1 MSGSEGA
8 PLQVDESDTMQLIR
22 QAVLFENLELV
33 TDLVRENPWSLT
45 RVDRHGRTPLMLAAH
60 NGRIDSL
67 RTLLALS
74 QDTLNASNG
83 AGKTALHLAA
93 EAGEVSAVRQLLD
106 AGADA
111 ERRDAAGHCALESAH
126 IAGHDSVA
134 AAIIESIQ
142 LENDKLNEAHSQLM
156 IACAEGDVA
165 AVDRILADFSMK
177 DRYVLLNGRVPEDDT
192 AMFIACTNGQ
202 AEVVTRLLHPDND
215 HVLVNQINKDTV
227 LHAAVSSQ
235 NVEVLRTVLEA
246 FPALV
251 ANSNCDGCS
260 CLHWAAESGST
271 EIVKCLLEFEY
282 PEKYIKEID
291 LLSYPPYRLAIDV
304 NCGDNECRT
313 ALYRAAAKG
322 HTEVLQC
329 MLAFRCLFTDGEMR
343 CPFQVDVYCSRG
355 RTPLMVAAYNQS
367 LPVLTL
373 LLDAGADV
381 NLPLAVLDSETCDEA
396 RCVGSGALVEA
407 TRSDAVHV
415 VHFLYDRGAH
425 DTDNRALRLAAKN
438 NNLKLIRVFLTRL
451 VFPDPEYKV
460 NKKNVDV
467 GQIQVGQ
474 SLLPSSLCPSRAA
487 TLNWGSASL
496 ETLQSDWFIAA
507 ALQVN
512 PRLRTT
518 RLSLAAITRVDLSCN
533 RLTVFPSILFQ
544 MPSLRSLNL
553 AENLITAIDMPG
565 FYVTSTSLEILIL
578 KQNRLE
584 SISPQFLSALPQLT
598 NLDISRNCLTQ
609 LPEFIWL
616 CPSLKELNVASNH
629 LATLPMVGATPR
641 IGRASRGAP
650 HPPTPTSPT
659 GSDAITINDGIEE
672 PTNVITKPLVR
683 QNIWQSGINLSKVDD
698 ENFFPDFPV
707 TSSSTLT
714 TLNLSANRFQVF
726 PFCLACTCP
735 RLLTLNISFNQLT
748 ALPPVQCIP
757 AHVRNLDFS
766 GNLIREPFQVPSI
779 FHTVCH
785 AVPPTTTSTAITVRR
800 PASPVRQNRSRSKSA
815 VRSQRSLS
823 VSKHQQIDVQLEEA
837 CQHKQHDSLE
847 WLKTLNIS
855 GNQLESIPICMKNKV
870 LFQSLS
876 VLDASSNALKTVT
889 ADVSRLNGLSV
900 LNLTNNKGIQTLP
913 PELGTLS
920 RLWSLS
926 LKGCQLKEPLD
937 SMVNTENCKT
947 VEIVAHLKTILEE
960 SKTYHHLRL
969 LILGGDGVGKSQLWE
984 GLRSEAVQ
992 KKSPLQAESVRVAEW
1007 KFEAKK
1013 SKGET
1018 PLGPVAFSSWDFTG
1032 QREYH
1037 ATHHYFLT
1045 RRALYIVV
1053 WRVTDGEVALHDVQR
1068 WLINIQARAPNSCVL
1083 LVGTHVDQISSNP
1096 SKFPKGFLDGVESKI
1111 RSRFMVND
1119 GDKHGL
1125 PRILDLLFIN
1135 GKTRNDIKNLLNAIY
1150 NSAWE
1155 VRIGKE
1161 RALDQQ
1167 IPSSYIAML
1176 KVVRE
1181 LHTELRRDTVSA
1193 IMTLEQF
1200 RERTKQRM
1208 SQKFGRP
1215 FRDDIEFRGACSF
1228 LHDSGEIVHFED
1240 ASLRQLIFV
1249 DPLWLADYLAAVVA
1263 LRSPHKAAGILSQ
1276 DALNPLL
1283 KQFRSLDSTTPLRG
1297 ALLDLLQKCELA
1309 LPCLARRLVV
1319 PALLPDEYRLRADYH
1334 TASVRIAAKVATW
1347 VIRSPPESTPA
1358 HQPLARTVG
1367 VWQRSMDHPSLSPKK
1382 SVNGDAATEA
1392 IFTFTFC
1399 PEKQLRR
1406 VYAMSYIPSGF
1417 WSRLVT
1423 RIIGDENV
1431 IRAVECLFASN
1442 TRADTTRLRQICNN
1456 QLKAEWIVWQTGLE
1470 LIIKGH
1476 SVFLLKQFFAQ
1487 AEVRDLDYTH
1497 LDFRTRDEQKRWRTF
1512 PLSQY
1517 ALVEI
1522 LLPALSVTVVDGA
1535 SKMTISTEGE
1545 GSTRLLALVVDLL
1558 DTLLE
1563 DWYPAIGTRFVHSS
1577 EGDLLVNRFVP
1588 CAKCASDIAAE
1599 AQCAHDDAEVTHRK
1613 NSKGEH
1619 VVRGSKTTGDISTLY
1634 VIHCFSIEECMLA
1647 GREHGWL
1654 ECPSH
1659 SGIHMKDVAPDT
1671 VFVDIESSLVIAAD
1685 QMRRGRLLGRGAF
1698 GFVFRATVK
1707 LQSGELCEVAQKM
1720 LEPVDPGPGA
1730 RPSAV
1735 AAFKAAADKWRR
1747 DSLEFASRA
1756 YCTSRQE
1763 LNLLSRLRHPNIV
1776 CLVGVCV
1783 SPLSL
1788 IFELAPLGAL
1798 NQLLASHR
1806 KSGARLGLSVLRDS
1820 AVQVAKALEYL
1831 HSAHIIYR
1839 DLKSENVLV
1848 WRFPPPF
1855 GPQTD
1860 VLLKLGDYGISRTV
1874 MPSGG
1879 AKGFGGTEGFM
1890 APEIVRFNGE
1900 EEYTQK
1906 VDCFSYGMFLY
1917 ELITLK
1923 HPFEGEEHVKE
1934 RLLEGARPVF
1944 LPHELLVPSPMLDLA
1959 IHCWAASPDSRPSS
1973 SQLVGYCSAPEFT
1986 HILDVCELEEALPP
2000 SSVLPY
2006 HTGDEMDDPDDFEAQ
2021 LWLGGKN
2028 ITVMSCT
2035 QYGWFEQKVIE
2046 TPFRARFTSRV
2057 RDTVWSCDENGEV
2070 TVYATSLHELTKLK
2084 LPSLSAPI
2092 IRAPEL
2098 MGSDILLLVTGRQL
2112 ILLRL
2117 TESNSVALL
2126 ATLDSP
2132 FAIKTAATVIQTSSR
2147 QIWTGH
2153 SEGRISIHHLST
2165 DDKFSFS
2172 SSLYLPDDN
2181 VVVKDILA
2189 SRDGN
2194 NVWVTYEGGS
2204 RVFCW
2209 DVERRQ
2215 ISSSLDIRKVMPGS
2229 ETIHTLDVE
2238 MAEENVVTCAAL
2250 LENADGA
2257 QLYVGTSRGLLVVAN
2272 ALLLQ
2277 PLSACRPFGGELT
2290 SLCVV
2295 EGPRD
2300 EDLNT
2305 KIRTT
2310 LSTTSSESGLGWV
2323 RERVSETLERFR
2335 GSPAPSPGQGT
2346 SVVVT
2351 IGRGYRS
2358 LSHRFVSPTPLSDTY
2373 SVAIWRTEEWV

>member
-1 MSGSEGA
+1 
-8 PLQVDESDTMQLIR
+8 
-22 QAVLFENLELV
+22 
-33 TDLVRENPWSLT
+33 
-45 RVDRHGRTPLMLAAH
+45 
-60 NGRIDSL
+60 
-67 RTLLALS
+67 
-74 QDTLNASNG
+74 
-83 AGKTALHLAA
+83 
-93 EAGEVSAVRQLLD
+93 
-106 AGADA
+106 
-111 ERRDAAGHCALESAH
+111 
-126 IAGHDSVA
+126 
-134 AAIIESIQ
+134 
-142 LENDKLNEAHSQLM
+142 
-156 IACAEGDVA
+156 
-165 AVDRILADFSMK
+165 MK
-177 DRYVLLNGRVPEDDT
+177 DRYVLLNGRTPEDDT

-202 AEVVTRLLHPDND
+202 VGVVTRLLNPDND
-215 HVLVNQINKDTV
+215 HVLVNPINKDTV

-235 NVEVLRTVLEA
+235 SVDVLQVILKA

-271 EIVKCLLEFEY
+271 QIVKCLLEFDY
-282 PEKYIKEID
+282 PEKYVKEVD

-313 ALYRAAAKG
+313 ALYRAVAKG
-322 HTEVLQC
+322 HIEVLQY
-329 MLAFRCLFTDGEMR
+329 MLAFRCPFTDGVSR
-343 CPFQVDVYCSRG
+343 CPFQLDVYCSRG
-355 RTPLMVAAYNQS
+355 RTPLMVAAFNQS
-367 LPVLTL
+367 LPLLTL

-407 TRSDAVHV
+407 TRSDAIHV
-415 VHFLYDRGAH
+415 VHFLYDRGAL

-438 NNLKLIRVFLTRL
+438 NNLKLMRVFLTRL

-474 SLLPSSLCPSRAA
+474 NLLPSSLCPSRAA
-487 TLNWGSASL
+487 SLNWGSASL
-496 ETLQSDWFIAA
+496 EAVQSDWFIAA

-533 RLTVFPSILFQ
+533 RLTAFPSILFQ

-565 FYVTSTSLEILIL
+565 FYVTSTSLEILNL

-584 SISPQFLSALPQLT
+584 AIPPQFLSSLPQLT
-598 NLDISRNCLTQ
+598 TFDISRNCLTQ

-629 LATLPMVGATPR
+629 LSTLPMVGAMSR
-641 IGRASRGAP
+641 IGRVSRGAQ
-650 HPPTPTSPT
+650 PPTPTSPT
-659 GSDAITINDGIEE
+659 GSDATVG
-672 PTNVITKPLVR
+672 TVPLICVLPVFR
-683 QNIWQSGINLSKVDD
+683 LSKK
-698 ENFFPDFPV
+698 
-707 TSSSTLT
+707 
-714 TLNLSANRFQVF
+714 
-726 PFCLACTCP
+726 C
-735 RLLTLNISFNQLT
+735 
-748 ALPPVQCIP
+748 
-757 AHVRNLDFS
+757 
-766 GNLIREPFQVPSI
+766 
-779 FHTVCH
+779 
-785 AVPPTTTSTAITVRR
+785 
-800 PASPVRQNRSRSKSA
+800 
-815 VRSQRSLS
+815 
-823 VSKHQQIDVQLEEA
+823 
-837 CQHKQHDSLE
+837 
-847 WLKTLNIS
+847 
-855 GNQLESIPICMKNKV
+855 
-870 LFQSLS
+870 
-876 VLDASSNALKTVT
+876 
-889 ADVSRLNGLSV
+889 
-900 LNLTNNKGIQTLP
+900 
-913 PELGTLS
+913 
-920 RLWSLS
+920 
-926 LKGCQLKEPLD
+926 
-937 SMVNTENCKT
+937 
-947 VEIVAHLKTILEE
+947 
-960 SKTYHHLRL
+960 
-969 LILGGDGVGKSQLWE
+969 
-984 GLRSEAVQ
+984 
-992 KKSPLQAESVRVAEW
+992 
-1007 KFEAKK
+1007 
-1013 SKGET
+1013 
-1018 PLGPVAFSSWDFTG
+1018 
-1032 QREYH
+1032 
-1037 ATHHYFLT
+1037 
-1045 RRALYIVV
+1045 
-1053 WRVTDGEVALHDVQR
+1053 
-1068 WLINIQARAPNSCVL
+1068 ARAPNSCVI
-1083 LVGTHVDQISSNP
+1083 LVGTHTDQITSNP
-1096 SKFPKGFLDGVESKI
+1096 SRFPKGFLDEIETKV
-1111 RSRFMVND
+1111 RTRFMVND

-1125 PRILDLLFIN
+1125 PRVLDLIFVN
-1135 GKTRNDIKNLLNAIY
+1135 GKARSDVKSLLNAVY
-1150 NSAWE
+1150 NAAWE

-1176 KVVRE
+1176 KIVRE
-1181 LHTELRRDTVSA
+1181 LHTELRRDTVA
-1193 IMTLEQF
+1193 AVMTLEQF
-1200 RERTKQRM
+1200 QERTKQRM
-1208 SQKFGRP
+1208 SQ
-1215 FRDDIEFRGACSF
+1215 RDDIEFRGACSF
-1228 LHDSGEIVHFED
+1228 LNDSGEIVHFED

-1263 LRSPHKAAGILSQ
+1263 LRTPNKAAGIIYQ

-1283 KQFRSLDSTTPLRG
+1283 KQFRSLDSSAPLRG

-1309 LPCLARRLVV
+1309 LPCLARRLIV

-1334 TASVRIAAKVATW
+1334 SASVKIAAKLTTW
-1347 VIRSPPESTPA
+1347 SIRTPPETVYG
-1358 HQPLARTVG
+1358 HQPLMRTAG
-1367 VWQRSMDHPSLSPKK
+1367 IFQSFAHRPTEHLPLSPQK
-1382 SVNGDAATEA
+1382 SVNGAATSEA
-1392 IFTFTFC
+1392 MFSFNFSS
-1399 PEKQLRR
+1399 EKQLRR
-1406 VYAMSYIPSGF
+1406 VYAMSYIPAGF
-1417 WSRLVT
+1417 WSRLIT

-1431 IRAVECLFASN
+1431 TRAIECLFFTKSRDDAFYI
-1442 TRADTTRLRQICNN
+1442 RGICDS

-1470 LIIKGH
+1470 LTVKGH
-1476 SVFLLKQFFAQ
+1476 SVFLLKQFFPQ
-1487 AEVRDLDYTH
+1487 AEVRNLDYTH

-1517 ALVEI
+1517 ALAE
-1522 LLPALSVTVVDGA
+1522 LLFPAL
-1535 SKMTISTEGE
+1535 
-1545 GSTRLLALVVDLL
+1545 R
-1558 DTLLE
+1558 
-1563 DWYPAIGTRFVHSS
+1563 YPAIGTRFVHSS

-1588 CAKCASDIAAE
+1588 CSKCACDIVAE
-1599 AQCAHDDAEVTHRK
+1599 AQRARDDAEIEQRRT
-1613 NSKGEH
+1613 SKGLVLSPLSLIEKSVIEH
-1619 VVRGSKTTGDISTLY
+1619 AVRGSKTTGDISTLY

-1647 GREHGWL
+1647 GREYGWL

-1659 SGIHMKDVAPDT
+1659 GGIRMKDIAPDT
-1671 VFVDIESSLVIAAD
+1671 VFVDIEASLVIGAD
-1685 QMRRGRLLGRGAF
+1685 QIRRGRLLGRGAF

-1720 LEPVDPGPGA
+1720 LEPVEPGPGA

-1763 LNLLSRLRHPNIV
+1763 LNLLSRLKHSNIV

-1783 SPLSL
+1783 APLSL

-1806 KSGARLGLSVLRDS
+1806 KSGARLGLSVLRDA

-1959 IHCWAASPDSRPSS
+1959 VHCWAALPDNRPSS

-2028 ITVMSCT
+2028 VTVMSCT
-2035 QYGWFEQKVIE
+2035 QYGWLEQKVIE
-2046 TPFRARFTSRV
+2046 TPFRTRFISRM
-2057 RDTVWSCDENGEV
+2057 RDTVWSCDECGAV
-2070 TVYATSLHELTKLK
+2070 TVYAASLHELFKLK

-2098 MGSDILLLVTGRQL
+2098 IGTDILLLVTERQL
-2112 ILLRL
+2112 VLLRL
-2117 TESNSVALL
+2117 NECNTASLL

-2132 FAIKTAATVIQTSSR
+2132 FAIKTAATVIQTGSR

-2153 SEGRISIHHLST
+2153 TEGRISIHHLSQE
-2165 DDKFSFS
+2165 DKFSFS
-2172 SSLYLPDDN
+2172 SSLYLPDEN
-2181 VVVKDILA
+2181 VIVKDILS

-2215 ISSSLDIRKVMPGS
+2215 ICSSLDIRKVMPGS

-2238 MAEENVVTCAAL
+2238 LAEGNIVTCIAL
-2250 LENADGA
+2250 LEGSDGA
-2257 QLYVGTSRGLLVVAN
+2257 QLYVGTSKGLLVVAN

-2277 PLSACRPFGGELT
+2277 PLCACRPYGGELT

-2300 EDLNT
+2300 EDVST
-2305 KIRTT
+2305 KVRTT

-2323 RERVSETLERFR
+2323 RERVSETLERIR

-2346 SVVVT
+2346 AVIVT
-2351 IGRGYRS
+2351 IGRSYRS
-2358 LSHRFVSPTPLSDTY
+2358 LSHRFVTPTPLNDTY
-2373 SVAIWRTEEWV
+2373 SIAIWRTEEWV

>member
-1 MSGSEGA
+1 MSGGDGT

-60 NGRIDSL
+60 NGRVECL
-67 RTLLALS
+67 RTLIILS
-74 QDTLNASNG
+74 QDSLNAGNS

-93 EAGEVSAVRQLLD
+93 EAGELSAVRQLLD
-106 AGADA
+106 AGADP
-111 ERRDAAGHCALESAH
+111 ELRDAAGHCALESAH
-126 IAGHDSVA
+126 IAGHQSVA
-134 AAIIESIQ
+134 ATIIESIQ
-142 LENDKLNEAHSQLM
+142 LKSNKLNEAHSLLM
-156 IACAEGDVA
+156 AACAEGDVES
-165 AVDRILADFSMK
+165 VDRILANFSLQ
-177 DRYVLLNGRVPEDDT
+177 DRYILLNGRAPEDDT

-202 AEVVTRLLHPDND
+202 TEVVKRLLHPDND
-215 HVLVNQINKDTV
+215 HVLVNQINQDTV

-235 NVEVLRTVLEA
+235 NTDVLRTVLKA

-271 EIVKCLLEFEY
+271 EIVKCILEYEY
-282 PEKYIKEID
+282 PEEYVKEVD

-313 ALYRAAAKG
+313 ALYRAVAKG

-329 MLAFRCLFTDGEMR
+329 MLEFRCLFADGEKR
-343 CPFQVDVYCSRG
+343 CPFQIDVYCSRG

-367 LPVLTL
+367 LPMLTL

-381 NLPLAVLDSETCDEA
+381 NLPLAVLDSETCEEA

-407 TRSDAVHV
+407 TRSDAIHV
-415 VHFLYDRGAH
+415 VHFLHDRGAL
-425 DTDNRALRLAAKN
+425 DTDNRALRVAAKN

-460 NKKNVDV
+460 NKKNIDV

-487 TLNWGSASL
+487 MLNWGSASL

-512 PRLRTT
+512 SRLRTT

-533 RLTVFPSILFQ
+533 RLTVFPSVLFQ

-553 AENLITAIDMPG
+553 SENLLTTIDMPG
-565 FYVTSTSLEILIL
+565 FYVISTSLEILNL

-584 SISPQFLSALPQLT
+584 SISPQFLSSLPQLI

-629 LATLPMVGATPR
+629 LSTLPMVGATPR
-641 IGRASRGAP
+641 IGRTSRSTQQPIAF
-650 HPPTPTSPT
+650 TNPT
-659 GSDAITINDGIEE
+659 GSDPITINDGIEDA
-672 PTNVITKPLVR
+672 TNVVTKPLIR

-707 TSSSTLT
+707 TSSSTLK

-735 RLLTLNISFNQLT
+735 RLLSLNISFNQLT

-757 AHVRNLDFS
+757 AHVRSLDFS
-766 GNLIREPFQVPSI
+766 GNLIKEPFQLPSV

-785 AVPPTTTSTAITVRR
+785 AVPLTTTAAPIAVRR
-800 PASPVRQNRSRSKSA
+800 PTSPVRQNRSRSKSA

-823 VSKHQQIDVQLEEA
+823 VSKHQAVDVQLEEA

-847 WLKTLNIS
+847 WVKTLNVS
-855 GNQLESIPICMKNKV
+855 GNQLEVIPICVKNKI
-870 LFQSLS
+870 LFPSLS
-876 VLDASSNALKTVT
+876 VLDVSSNALKTVT
-889 ADVSRLNGLSV
+889 SEISRLAGLSV
-900 LNLTNNKGIQTLP
+900 LNLAGNKGIQTLP
-913 PELGTLS
+913 PELGMLS

-969 LILGGDGVGKSQLWE
+969 LILGSDGVGKSLLWE

-992 KKSPLQAESVRVAEW
+992 KKSPLQMESVRVAEW

-1013 SKGET
+1013 SKSEAA
-1018 PLGPVAFSSWDFTG
+1018 LGPVAFSSWDFTG

-1045 RRALYIVV
+1045 RRTLYIVV

-1068 WLINIQARAPNSCVL
+1068 WLINIQARAPNSCVI

-1096 SKFPKGFLDGVESKI
+1096 SKFPKGFLDDVDSKI

-1125 PRILDLLFIN
+1125 PRILDLLFVSS
-1135 GKTRNDIKNLLNAIY
+1135 KAKNDIKNLLNVIY

-1167 IPSSYIAML
+1167 IPSSYIALM

-1181 LHTELRRDTVSA
+1181 FHTELRRDAVSA

-1249 DPLWLADYLAAVVA
+1249 DPLWLADYLAGVVA

-1283 KQFRSLDSTTPLRG
+1283 KQFRPLDSSTPLRG

-1334 TASVRIAAKVATW
+1334 TASVRIGAKVVTW
-1347 VIRSPPESTPA
+1347 AIRSPPEPLPT
-1358 HQPLARTVG
+1358 HQPLTRTVG
-1367 VWQRSMDHPSLSPKK
+1367 VSQRSIDHSAGSPQKTI
-1382 SVNGDAATEA
+1382 NGTNTSEA
-1392 IFTFTFC
+1392 MFTFTFC
-1399 PEKQLRR
+1399 PEKQMHR
-1406 VYAMSYIPSGF
+1406 VYAMSYIPAGF
-1417 WSRLVT
+1417 WSRLIT

-1431 IRAVECLFASN
+1431 MRAVECLFASN
-1442 TRADTTRLRQICNN
+1442 SCDNTTRLRQICDT
-1456 QLKAEWIVWQTGLE
+1456 QLKAEWVVWQTGLE
-1470 LIIKGH
+1470 LMVKGH

-1487 AEVRDLDYTH
+1487 AEVRTLDYSH
-1497 LDFRTRDEQKRWRTF
+1497 LDLRIRDEQKRWRTF
-1512 PLSQY
+1512 PLTQY
-1517 ALVEI
+1517 ATVEM
-1522 LLPALSVTVVDGA
+1522 LFPALSVTIVDG
-1535 SKMTISTEGE
+1535 SEKMTISTEGE
-1545 GSTRLLALVVDLL
+1545 GSTKLLALVVDLL

-1563 DWYPAIGTRFVHSS
+1563 DWYPALGTRFVHSS

-1588 CAKCASDIAAE
+1588 CVK
-1599 AQCAHDDAEVTHRK
+1599 CAHDIVAETYHAYDDADVIQRK
-1613 NSKGEH
+1613 TSKGEH
-1619 VVRGSKTTGDISTLY
+1619 SVRESKTTGDISTLY

-1647 GREHGWL
+1647 GREYGWL

-1671 VFVDIESSLVIAAD
+1671 VFVDIESSLLIGAD
-1685 QMRRGRLLGRGAF
+1685 QIKRGRLLGRGAF

-1720 LEPVDPGPGA
+1720 LEPVNPGPGA
-1730 RPSAV
+1730 RPSAI

-1763 LNLLSRLRHPNIV
+1763 LNLLSRLRHSNIV

-1788 IFELAPLGAL
+1788 VFELAPLGAL
-1798 NQLLASHR
+1798 NQLLVSHR

-1855 GPQTD
+1855 GSQTD
-1860 VLLKLGDYGISRTV
+1860 VLLKLADYGISRTV

-1890 APEIVRFNGE
+1890 APEIVKFNGE

-1906 VDCFSYGMFLY
+1906 VDCFSFGMFLY

-1934 RLLEGARPVF
+1934 RLLDGARPVF

-1959 IHCWAASPDSRPSS
+1959 VHCWAALPDDRPSS

-2000 SSVLPY
+2000 CSVLPY
-2006 HTGDEMDDPDDFEAQ
+2006 HIGDEMDDPDDFEAQ

-2028 ITVMSCT
+2028 ITIMSCT
-2035 QYGWFEQKVIE
+2035 QYGWLDQKVIE
-2046 TPFRARFTSRV
+2046 TPFRTRFTCRV
-2057 RDTVWSCDENGEV
+2057 RDTIWFCDENGEV

-2098 MGSDILLLVTGRQL
+2098 LGSDILLLATDRQL

-2117 TESNSVALL
+2117 NESNSVVLL

-2132 FAIKTAATVIQTSSR
+2132 FEIKSATTVIQTASR

-2153 SEGRISIHHLST
+2153 SEGRISIHHLSQE
-2165 DDKFSFS
+2165 DKFSFS

-2215 ISSSLDIRKVMPGS
+2215 ICSSLDIRKVMPGS

-2238 MAEENVVTCAAL
+2238 LAEENVVTCIAL
-2250 LENADGA
+2250 LESADGA
-2257 QLYVGTSRGLLVVAN
+2257 QMYVGTSRGLLIVAN

-2277 PLSACRPFGGELT
+2277 PLSACRPFSGELT
-2290 SLCVV
+2290 SLCVI
-2295 EGPRD
+2295 EGAHD
-2300 EDLNT
+2300 EDIAT
-2305 KIRTT
+2305 KVRTT
-2310 LSTTSSESGLGWV
+2310 VSTASSESGLGWV
-2323 RERVSETLERFR
+2323 RERVSETIERFR
-2335 GSPAPSPGQGT
+2335 GSPAPSTGQGT
-2346 SVVVT
+2346 AVIVT

-2358 LSHRFVSPTPLSDTY
+2358 LSHRFVAPTPLSEAY
-2373 SVAIWRTEEWV
+2373 SIAIWRTEEWI

>member
-1 MSGSEGA
+1 MSGDDGT

-60 NGRIDSL
+60 NGRVECL
-67 RTLLALS
+67 RTLITLG
-74 QDTLNASNG
+74 QDSLNAGNS

-93 EAGEVSAVRQLLD
+93 EAGELSAVRQLLD
-106 AGADA
+106 AGADP
-111 ERRDAAGHCALESAH
+111 ELRDAAGHCALESAH
-126 IAGHDSVA
+126 IAGHQSVA
-134 AAIIESIQ
+134 ATIIESIQ
-142 LENDKLNEAHSQLM
+142 LKSNKLNEAHSLLM
-156 IACAEGDVA
+156 AACAEGDVES
-165 AVDRILADFSMK
+165 VDRILANFSLQ
-177 DRYVLLNGRVPEDDT
+177 DRYILLNGRAPEDDT

-202 AEVVTRLLHPDND
+202 TEVVKRLLHPDND
-215 HVLVNQINKDTV
+215 HVLVNQINQDTV

-235 NVEVLRTVLEA
+235 NKDVLRTVLKA

-271 EIVKCLLEFEY
+271 EIVKCAIQRSSSRIPCNFSSILEYEY
-282 PEKYIKEID
+282 PEEYVKEVD

-313 ALYRAAAKG
+313 ALYRAVAKG

-329 MLAFRCLFTDGEMR
+329 MLEFRCLFADGEKR
-343 CPFQVDVYCSRG
+343 CPFQIDVYCSRG

-367 LPVLTL
+367 LPMLTL

-381 NLPLAVLDSETCDEA
+381 NLPLAVLDSETCEEA

-407 TRSDAVHV
+407 TRSDAIHV
-415 VHFLYDRGAH
+415 VHFLHDRGAL
-425 DTDNRALRLAAKN
+425 DTDNRALRVAAKN

-460 NKKNVDV
+460 NKKNIDV

-487 TLNWGSASL
+487 MLNWGSASL

-512 PRLRTT
+512 SRLRTT

-533 RLTVFPSILFQ
+533 RLTVFPSVLFQ

-553 AENLITAIDMPG
+553 SENLLTTIDMPG
-565 FYVTSTSLEILIL
+565 FYVISTSLEILNL

-584 SISPQFLSALPQLT
+584 SISPQFLSSLPQLI

-629 LATLPMVGATPR
+629 LSTLPMVGATPR
-641 IGRASRGAP
+641 IGRTSRSTQQPIAF
-650 HPPTPTSPT
+650 TNPT
-659 GSDAITINDGIEE
+659 GSDPITINDGIEDA
-672 PTNVITKPLVR
+672 TNVVTKPLVR

-707 TSSSTLT
+707 TSSSTLK

-735 RLLTLNISFNQLT
+735 RLLSLNISFNQLT

-757 AHVRNLDFS
+757 AHVRSLDFS
-766 GNLIREPFQVPSI
+766 GNLIKI
-779 FHTVCH
+779 
-785 AVPPTTTSTAITVRR
+785 
-800 PASPVRQNRSRSKSA
+800 
-815 VRSQRSLS
+815 
-823 VSKHQQIDVQLEEA
+823 
-837 CQHKQHDSLE
+837 
-847 WLKTLNIS
+847 
-855 GNQLESIPICMKNKV
+855 
-870 LFQSLS
+870 LFPSLS
-876 VLDASSNALKTVT
+876 VLDVSSNALKTVT
-889 ADVSRLNGLSV
+889 SEISRLAGLSV
-900 LNLTNNKGIQTLP
+900 LNLAGNKGIQTLP
-913 PELGTLS
+913 PELGMLS

-969 LILGGDGVGKSQLWE
+969 LILGSDGVGKSLLWE

-992 KKSPLQAESVRVAEW
+992 KKSPLQMESVRVAEW

-1013 SKGET
+1013 SKSEAA
-1018 PLGPVAFSSWDFTG
+1018 LGPVAFSSWDFTG
-1032 QREYH
+1032 QVSDFTSLRKIRIAYIRSQREYH

-1045 RRALYIVV
+1045 RRTLYIVV

-1068 WLINIQARAPNSCVL
+1068 WLINIQARAPNSCVI

-1096 SKFPKGFLDGVESKI
+1096 SKFPKGFLDDVDSKI

-1125 PRILDLLFIN
+1125 PRILDLLFVSS
-1135 GKTRNDIKNLLNAIY
+1135 KAKNDIKNLLNVIY

-1167 IPSSYIAML
+1167 IPSSYIALM

-1181 LHTELRRDTVSA
+1181 FHTELRRDAVSA

-1208 SQKFGRP
+1208 KRSNNRIPVFVQAEVINNFVS
-1215 FRDDIEFRGACSF
+1215 RDDIEFRGACSF

-1249 DPLWLADYLAAVVA
+1249 DPLWLADYLAGVVA

-1283 KQFRSLDSTTPLRG
+1283 KQFRPLDSSTPLRG

-1334 TASVRIAAKVATW
+1334 TASVRIGAKVVTW
-1347 VIRSPPESTPA
+1347 AIRSPPEPLPT
-1358 HQPLARTVG
+1358 HQPLTRTVG
-1367 VWQRSMDHPSLSPKK
+1367 VSQRSIDHSAGSPQKTI
-1382 SVNGDAATEA
+1382 NGTNTSEA
-1392 IFTFTFC
+1392 MFTFTFC
-1399 PEKQLRR
+1399 PEKQMHR
-1406 VYAMSYIPSGF
+1406 VYAMSYIPAGF
-1417 WSRLVT
+1417 WSRLIT

-1431 IRAVECLFASN
+1431 MRAIECLFASN
-1442 TRADTTRLRQICNN
+1442 SCDNTTRLRQICDT
-1456 QLKAEWIVWQTGLE
+1456 QLKAEWVVWQTGLE
-1470 LIIKGH
+1470 KWTWAMKSCQEKKIFYSILFALSILLFEYLSMSIMLMVKGH

-1487 AEVRDLDYTH
+1487 LMQAEVRTLDYSH
-1497 LDFRTRDEQKRWRTF
+1497 LDLRIRDEQKRWRTF
-1512 PLSQY
+1512 PLTQY
-1517 ALVEI
+1517 ATVEM
-1522 LLPALSVTVVDGA
+1522 LFPALSVTIVDG
-1535 SKMTISTEGE
+1535 SEKMTISTEGE
-1545 GSTRLLALVVDLL
+1545 GSTKLLALVVDLL

-1563 DWYPAIGTRFVHSS
+1563 DWYPALGTRFVHSS

-1588 CAKCASDIAAE
+1588 CVK
-1599 AQCAHDDAEVTHRK
+1599 CAHDIVAETYHAYDDA
-1613 NSKGEH
+1613 
-1619 VVRGSKTTGDISTLY
+1619 D
-1634 VIHCFSIEECMLA
+1634 
-1647 GREHGWL
+1647 
-1654 ECPSH
+1654 
-1659 SGIHMKDVAPDT
+1659 
-1671 VFVDIESSLVIAAD
+1671 
-1685 QMRRGRLLGRGAF
+1685 
-1698 GFVFRATVK
+1698 
-1707 LQSGELCEVAQKM
+1707 SGELCEVAQKM
-1720 LEPVDPGPGA
+1720 LEPVNPGPGA
-1730 RPSAV
+1730 RPSAI

-1763 LNLLSRLRHPNIV
+1763 LNLLSRLRHSNIV

-1788 IFELAPLGAL
+1788 VFELAPLGAL
-1798 NQLLASHR
+1798 NQLLVSHR

-1855 GPQTD
+1855 GSQTD
-1860 VLLKLGDYGISRTV
+1860 VLLKLADYGISRTV

-1890 APEIVRFNGE
+1890 APEIVKFNGE

-1906 VDCFSYGMFLY
+1906 VDCFSFGMFLY

-1934 RLLEGARPVF
+1934 RLLDGARPVF

-1959 IHCWAASPDSRPSS
+1959 VHCWAALPDDRPSS

-2000 SSVLPY
+2000 CSVLPY
-2006 HTGDEMDDPDDFEAQ
+2006 HIGDEMDDPDDFEAQ

-2028 ITVMSCT
+2028 ITIMSCT
-2035 QYGWFEQKVIE
+2035 QYGWLDQKVIE
-2046 TPFRARFTSRV
+2046 TPFRTRFTCRV
-2057 RDTVWSCDENGEV
+2057 RDTIWFCDENGEV

-2098 MGSDILLLVTGRQL
+2098 LGSDILLLATDRQL

-2117 TESNSVALL
+2117 NESNSVVLL

-2132 FAIKTAATVIQTSSR
+2132 FEIKSATTVIQTASR
-2147 QIWTGH
+2147 RSNIDPPFESRGQI
-2153 SEGRISIHHLST
+2153 
-2165 DDKFSFS
+2165 FFS

-2215 ISSSLDIRKVMPGS
+2215 ICSSLDIRKVMPGS

-2238 MAEENVVTCAAL
+2238 LAEENVVTCIAL
-2250 LENADGA
+2250 LESADGA
-2257 QLYVGTSRGLLVVAN
+2257 QMYVGTSRGLLIVAN

-2277 PLSACRPFGGELT
+2277 PLSACRPFSGELT
-2290 SLCVV
+2290 SLCVI
-2295 EGPRD
+2295 EGAHD
-2300 EDLNT
+2300 EDIAT
-2305 KIRTT
+2305 KVRTT
-2310 LSTTSSESGLGWV
+2310 VSTASSESGLGWV
-2323 RERVSETLERFR
+2323 RERVSETIERFR
-2335 GSPAPSPGQGT
+2335 GSPAPSAGQGT
-2346 SVVVT
+2346 AVIVT
-2351 IGRGYRS
+2351 IGRGYRYRQTFIIAFCCYYCS
-2358 LSHRFVSPTPLSDTY
+2358 AFHQTFIL
-2373 SVAIWRTEEWV
+2373 

>member
-1 MSGSEGA
+1 MSGSDDA
-8 PLQVDESDTMQLIR
+8 PLKVDESDTMQLIR

-33 TDLVRENPWSLT
+33 TDLIRENPWSLS
-45 RVDRHGRTPLMLAAH
+45 RMDRHGRTPLMLAAH
-60 NGRIDSL
+60 NGRVDSL
-67 RTLLALS
+67 KTLLALS
-74 QDTLNASNG
+74 DNNVNASNG

-93 EAGEVSAVRQLLD
+93 EAGEVSAVRHLLV
-106 AGADA
+106 AGADT

-126 IAGHDSVA
+126 IAGHDNVA

-142 LENDKLNEAHSQLM
+142 LENDKLNEAHAQLM
-156 IACAEGDVA
+156 VACAEGDVEA
-165 AVDRILADFSMK
+165 ADRILANFPAK
-177 DRYVLLNGRVPEDDT
+177 DHYAILNGRTPESDT
-192 AMFIACTNGQ
+192 ALFIACTNGQ
-202 AEVVTRLLHPDND
+202 LNVVKRLLESNYD
-215 HVLVNQINKDTV
+215 HVLVNQNTKDTV

-235 NVEVLRTVLEA
+235 NVDVLQIMLEA
-246 FPALV
+246 FPALI

-271 EIVKCLLEFEY
+271 EIVRCLLEFEF
-282 PEKYIKEID
+282 PEQYIKEID
-291 LLSYPPYRLAIDV
+291 LLSCPPYRFAIDV
-304 NCGDNECRT
+304 NNGDNECRT
-313 ALYRAAAKG
+313 ALYRAASKG
-322 HTEVLQC
+322 HTNVLQY

-343 CPFQVDVYCSRG
+343 CPFQLDVYCSRG

-381 NLPLAVLDSETCDEA
+381 NLPLAILDSETCEEA
-396 RCVGSGALVEA
+396 RCIGSGALVEA
-407 TRSDAVHV
+407 TRSDAVHI
-415 VHFLYDRGAH
+415 VHFLHDRGAL

-438 NNLKLIRVFLTRL
+438 NNNKLIRIFLTRL
-451 VFPDPEYKV
+451 VYPDSEYKV
-460 NKKNVDV
+460 NKRNIDV

-474 SLLPSSLCPSRAA
+474 NLLPSSLCPSRAA
-487 TLNWGSASL
+487 MLNWSSASL

-507 ALQVN
+507 ALQIN

-553 AENLITAIDMPG
+553 AENLITTIDMPG
-565 FYVTSTSLEILIL
+565 FYVTSTSLEILNL

-584 SISPQFLSALPQLT
+584 SISPQFLSSLPQLT
-598 NLDISRNCLTQ
+598 VLDVSRNCLTQ

-616 CPSLKELNVASNH
+616 CPSLKEINAASNH
-629 LATLPMVGATPR
+629 LASLPMVGSAARLGRVTRGGLNQQPATP
-641 IGRASRGAP
+641 I
-650 HPPTPTSPT
+650 SPT
-659 GSDAITINDGIEE
+659 KAESISISEALDE
-672 PTNVITKPLVR
+672 PSNVLTKPLIR
-683 QNIWQSGINLSKVDD
+683 QNVWQSAINLSKVDD

-735 RLLTLNISFNQLT
+735 RLLSLNMSYNQLIS
-748 ALPPVQCIP
+748 LPPIQCIP

-766 GNLIREPFQVPSI
+766 GNLIKEPFQLPSI
-779 FHTVCH
+779 VHTVCH
-785 AVPPTTTSTAITVRR
+785 AVTPSSDSTTIAVRR
-800 PASPVRQNRSRSKSA
+800 PRSPARQNRSRSKSA

-823 VSKHQQIDVQLEEA
+823 VSRHQPDIHIEEA
-837 CQHKQHDSLE
+837 CLHKQHDTLE

-855 GNQLESIPICMKNKV
+855 TNQLESIPICLKNKV
-870 LFQSLS
+870 LFPSLS
-876 VLDASSNALKTVT
+876 VLDASSNVIKVIG
-889 ADVSRLNGLSV
+889 ADISRLSSLSV
-900 LNLTNNKGIQTLP
+900 LNLTGNKGIQTLP
-913 PELGTLS
+913 PELGMLS

-937 SMVNTENCKT
+937 SMVNTDNCKT

-969 LILGGDGVGKSQLWE
+969 LILGSDGVGKSQLWD

-992 KKSPLQAESVRVAEW
+992 KKSPSQGESVRIAEW

-1013 SKGET
+1013 QKNEAAH
-1018 PLGPVAFSSWDFTG
+1018 GPIAFSAWDFTG

-1045 RRALYIVV
+1045 RRTLYVVV
-1053 WRVTDGEVALHDVQR
+1053 WRVTDGDLALHDVQK
-1068 WLINIQARAPNSCVL
+1068 WLINIQARAPNSCVV

-1096 SKFPKGFLDGVESKI
+1096 TKFPCGFLEEIENKI
-1111 RSRFMVND
+1111 RSRFMIVD
-1119 GDKHGL
+1119 ADKHGL
-1125 PRILDLLFIN
+1125 PRVLELVLVN
-1135 GKTRNDIKNLLNAIY
+1135 GKARNDIKNLLNVIY
-1150 NSAWE
+1150 TSGWE

-1167 IPSSYIAML
+1167 IPSAYIAML

-1181 LHTELRRDTVSA
+1181 LHADLRKEATSA
-1193 IMTLEQF
+1193 IMTAEQF

-1208 SQKFGRP
+1208 ISKFGRT
-1215 FRDDIEFRGACSF
+1215 FRDDIEFRGVCAF

-1240 ASLRQLIFV
+1240 AALRQLIFV
-1249 DPLWLADYLAAVVA
+1249 DPLWLADYLAAIVA
-1263 LRSPHKAAGILSQ
+1263 LRSPHRAAGLLCQ
-1276 DALNPLL
+1276 DALVPLI
-1283 KQFRSLDSTTPLRG
+1283 KQFRCVGFGAPLRG
-1297 ALLDLLQKCELA
+1297 SLLDLLQKCELA
-1309 LPCLARRLVV
+1309 LPCLARLLVV

-1334 TASVRIAAKVATW
+1334 TACVKVSAKISSW
-1347 VIRSPPESTPA
+1347 NIRAPA
-1358 HQPLARTVG
+1358 EVVSHPPLARTVVSG
-1367 VWQRSMDHPSLSPKK
+1367 WQRSMEHLPLSPKK
-1382 SVNGDAATEA
+1382 SVNGAIISEA
-1392 IFTFTFC
+1392 VFAFSFHQ
-1399 PEKQLRR
+1399 EKQLRR
-1406 VYAMSYIPSGF
+1406 LYAMSYIPAGF
-1417 WSRLVT
+1417 WSRLIT

-1431 IRAVECLFASN
+1431 MRAVECMFATKVRSDV
-1442 TRADTTRLRQICNN
+1442 ARLQPICDS
-1456 QLKAEWIVWQTGLE
+1456 QLKAEWIIWQTGIE
-1470 LIIKGH
+1470 LMIKGH
-1476 SVFLLKQFFAQ
+1476 SVFVLKQFYAQ
-1487 AEVRDLDYTH
+1487 AEVRDLDYT
-1497 LDFRTRDEQKRWRTF
+1497 LLNFRTRDEQKRWRTF
-1512 PLSQY
+1512 PLDQY
-1517 ALVEI
+1517 ALVEM
-1522 LLPALSVTVVDGA
+1522 LFPALSVTVTDKTH
-1535 SKMTISTEGE
+1535 KMVMSTEGE

-1588 CAKCASDIAAE
+1588 CSKCASEITTEVQHAR
-1599 AQCAHDDAEVTHRK
+1599 DDADLT
-1613 NSKGEH
+1613 SKKSTSS
-1619 VVRGSKTTGDISTLY
+1619 VRGSKTTGDISALY

-1647 GREHGWL
+1647 GREYGWL

-1659 SGIHMKDVAPDT
+1659 SGVHMRDVAPDT
-1671 VFVDIESSLVIAAD
+1671 VFVDIESSLVIGTD
-1685 QMRRGRLLGRGAF
+1685 QIRRGRLLGRGAF

-1707 LQSGELCEVAQKM
+1707 LQSSELCEVAQKM

-1730 RPSAV
+1730 RPTAL
-1735 AAFKAAADKWRR
+1735 AAYKAGADKWRR

-1763 LNLLSRLRHPNIV
+1763 LNLLSRLHHTNIIG
-1776 CLVGVCV
+1776 LMGVCV

-1788 IFELAPLGAL
+1788 VVELAPLGAL

-1831 HSAHIIYR
+1831 HAAHIIYR
-1839 DLKSENVLV
+1839 DLKSENVLA
-1848 WRFPPPF
+1848 WRFPSPF
-1855 GPQTD
+1855 AAMTD

-1906 VDCFSYGMFLY
+1906 VDCFSFGMFLY

-1923 HPFEGEEHVKE
+1923 HPFEGQEHVKE

-1944 LPHELLVPSPMLDLA
+1944 LPHELLVPSPMLDLVV
-1959 IHCWAASPDSRPSS
+1959 HCWATLPDDRPSS

-2006 HTGDEMDDPDDFEAQ
+2006 YTGDDMDDPDDFEAQ

-2035 QYGWFEQKVIE
+2035 QYGWLDQKVIE
-2046 TPFRARFTSRV
+2046 TAFRARFTNRV
-2057 RDTVWSCDENGEV
+2057 RDTVWSCDESGEV
-2070 TVYATSLHELTKLK
+2070 TVFATSLHELTRLQ
-2084 LPSLSAPI
+2084 LPSLTAPI

-2098 MGSDILLLVTGRQL
+2098 IGSDVLLLVTGRQL
-2112 ILLRL
+2112 VLLRL
-2117 TESNSVALL
+2117 SDSNSVTLL
-2126 ATLDSP
+2126 AALDSP
-2132 FAIKTAATVIQTSSR
+2132 FTIKNAAVVVQGSNR

-2153 SEGRISIHHLST
+2153 SEGRISIHHLSQE
-2165 DDKFSFS
+2165 DKFSFS
-2172 SSLYLPDDN
+2172 SSLYLPEEK
-2181 VVVKDILA
+2181 VIVRDIVS
-2189 SRDGN
+2189 SRDGS
-2194 NVWVTYEGGS
+2194 NVWVTTEGGS

-2215 ISSSLDIRKVMPGS
+2215 ICSSLDIRKVMPGS

-2238 MAEENVVTCAAL
+2238 LAEDNFVTSIAL
-2250 LENADGA
+2250 HECSDGA
-2257 QLYVGTSRGLLVVAN
+2257 QLYVGTSKGLLVVAN

-2277 PLSACRPFGGELT
+2277 PLSACRPYGGELT
-2290 SLCVV
+2290 SICVV
-2295 EGPRD
+2295 EGARD
-2300 EDLNT
+2300 EELSF
-2305 KIRTT
+2305 KVRST

-2323 RERVSETLERFR
+2323 RERVSETLERIR
-2335 GSPAPSPGQGT
+2335 GSPAPLAGQGT
-2346 SVVVT
+2346 AAVVT
-2351 IGRGYRS
+2351 IGRAFRS
-2358 LSHRFVSPTPLSDTY
+2358 LSHRFVASSSLNDTY